1 MKASLRFKQKP
12 FLFWIAAVQLLAV
25 LPLLCFAV
33 WAVRQAGER
42 IQAEAVADLQ
52 QRAAIAANAIAREAE
67 RVKTKVEILSSQE
80 AAQSGDI
87 AAMRRAAVV
96 MMSTDASIAGASAL
110 DRSGQLL
117 FTTHRPAGERLPK
130 VPMPAGAAHV
140 FEKEQTFVSG
150 LALGGLNDVALVGFA
165 TPWRVNG
172 DVRYALRMA
181 LKPAALG
188 ELLRDQ
194 RWPGSWTAA
203 LVDQNMVIVARSRSE
218 AEFFGKPA
226 TESLQRLIKSGTT
239 AVTYARTKDGV
250 EVATAIAPVRGT
262 PWFVAAGLPV
272 AELTEQAAGP
282 FRQVVVGGILLTALG
297 LFASLALSR
306 NLNRQIRDAAN
317 GAGAGAGSIGV
328 QELATVAAQKLMLQ
342 NDLVG
347 MVRLVNRQS
356 TWHNPALERIF
367 GYEPGELTGHSPRQ
381 MHVDDAA
388 FESFGQRAYASISA
402 GERFRDQ
409 LQMVRKDGSKIWAD
423 VSGVAMPDGG
433 TLWMILDI
441 TAMRQVQEEL
451 AGLAFRD
458 QLTQLP
464 NRALLE
470 DRLQQCIAAAERND
484 EPFAVCLL
492 DLNGFKAVNDQ
503 LGHGVGDDLLRGIAA
518 RLQAVI
524 RANDTAARLGGD
536 EFVLVLTQLQNTEEA
551 GDIVSRVRD
560 AVRQD
565 VAVGQV
571 VCSVSAAMGLAFYPQ
586 DGTDVRALLA
596 AADERMYADK
606 AASKTKRPT

>member
-1 MKASLRFKQKP
+1 MKASLRFGRKP

-52 QRAAIAANAIAREAE
+52 QRAGIAADAIAREAE
-67 RVKTKVEILSSQE
+67 RVRTKVELLSSQE
-80 AAQSGDI
+80 AAQSGDV
-87 AAMRRAAVV
+87 AAVRRAAVV
-96 MMSTDASIAGASAL
+96 MMSTDSSIAGASAV

-117 FTTHRPAGERLPK
+117 FTTHRPAGEKLPE
-130 VPMPAGAAHV
+130 VPMPPGAAHV
-140 FEKEQTFVSG
+140 FKTEQTFVSG
-150 LALGGLNDVALVGFA
+150 LTLGGLNDVALLGFA
-165 TPWRVNG
+165 TPWRIDG
-172 DVRYALRMA
+172 DVQYALRMS
-181 LKPAALG
+181 LRPATLG
-188 ELLRDQ
+188 QLLREQ

-203 LVDQNMVIVARSRSE
+203 LIDQNMVIVARSRSE

-226 TESLQRLIKSGTT
+226 TESLQRLIQNRTT
-239 AVTYARTKDGV
+239 AVTYAHTKDGV
-250 EVATAIAPVRGT
+250 EVATAISPVRGT
-262 PWFVAAGLPV
+262 PWVVAAGLPV

-282 FRQVVVGGILLTALG
+282 FRQVVLGGALLTGLG
-297 LFASLALSR
+297 LLASLALSR
-306 NLNRQIRDAAN
+306 NLNRQIKHAAG
-317 GAGAGAGSIGV
+317 GAAVGGIAV
-328 QELATVAAQKLMLQ
+328 QELATVGAQKLMLE

-347 MVRLVNRQS
+347 MVRLVDRQS

-367 GYEPGELTGHSPRQ
+367 GYAPGELTGHSPRQ

-388 FESFGQRAYASISA
+388 FQSFGQRAYASISA

-409 LQMVRKDGSKIWAD
+409 LEMVRKDGSRIWVD

-433 TLWMILDI
+433 TLWMIMDI
-441 TAMRQVQEEL
+441 TAMRMAHERM

-470 DRLQQCIAAAERND
+470 DRLHQCLAAAERSS
-484 EPFAVCLL
+484 ETFAVCLL

-503 LGHGVGDDLLRGIAA
+503 LGHGAGDDLLRETAT
-518 RLQAVI
+518 RLQRVV

-536 EFVLVLTQLQNTEEA
+536 EFVLVLTQLQSNDEVA
-551 GDIVSRVRD
+551 HVVARVREV
-560 AVRQD
+560 VRQD
-565 VAVGQV
+565 IVVGKV
-571 VCSVSAAMGLAFYPQ
+571 ICSVSAALGVAFYPE
-586 DGTDVRALLA
+586 DGTDKATLLA
-596 AADERMYADK
+596 VADERMYADK
-606 AASKTKRPT
+606 ATLKSKRST